1 MATKAGNARL
11 EVRRGVGTAEVG
23 VGVGQAGSPG
33 FGQTAIDATAG
44 LAPSALAASFG
55 PIAHRRSSLYPAA
68 ASAGPLLGGND
79 LIIAGLPCA
88 GVGTSAWN
96 RPVCAFDPERPVT
109 LFGDFLREDHRRT
122 HKWYHYFPVYERHF
136 ERFRNR
142 HLTLFEIG
150 VGEGGSLAQWRGWLG
165 PFARIVG
172 IDINPACAQLEEEE
186 IHIRIGSQ
194 DDPAFLERLLDEFG
208 DPDIVIDDGSHQQ
221 AHVRASF
228 DILYPRVAKNGIY
241 LVEDLHAAYWPNH
254 GGGIR
259 RPGSFIEAAKGIID
273 RMHAEHV
280 WVEGPEDVT
289 PRSALGDRTSSIHFY
304 DSVVVF
310 EVGEY
315 RAKRHR
321 LSGNSGLFRADWQPG
336 MPPPAAPA
344 APRATAGDAAA
355 GAPAMTADPQAEAR
369 TLAEAMA
376 QVHASTSW
384 RITSPLRA
392 LGRLLGR

>member
-1 MATKAGNARL
+1 M
-11 EVRRGVGTAEVG
+11 
-23 VGVGQAGSPG
+23 
-33 FGQTAIDATAG
+33 
-44 LAPSALAASFG
+44 
-55 PIAHRRSSLYPAA
+55 
-68 ASAGPLLGGND
+68 
-79 LIIAGLPCA
+79 
-88 GVGTSAWN
+88 
-96 RPVCAFDPERPVT
+96 T
-109 LFGDFLREDHRRT
+109 LFGDFLRDDHRRT

-150 VGEGGSLAQWRGWLG
+150 VGEGGSLQQWRGWFG

-172 IDINPACAQLEEEE
+172 IDNNPACAQLEDEE

-194 DDPAFLERLLDEFG
+194 DDPAFLGRILAEFG

-228 DILYPRVAKNGIY
+228 DVLFPRVAKNGVY

-259 RPGSFIEAAKGIID
+259 RPGSFIEAAKGFID
-273 RMHAEHV
+273 QMHAEHV
-280 WVEGPEDVT
+280 WVEGPQDVT
-289 PRSALGDRTSSIHFY
+289 PRSALGDRTCSIHFY
-304 DSVVVF
+304 DSIVVF

-321 LSGNSGLFRADWQPG
+321 LSGDSNLFRADWQPG
-336 MPPPAAPA
+336 AAAPVPAPTPVPAPASVPAPAIADGEAGNVPPAL
-344 APRATAGDAAA
+344 DALR
-355 GAPAMTADPQAEAR
+355 AEAGR
-369 TLAEAMA
+369 LADTVA
-376 QVHASTSW
+376 QLRASTSW